1 MCTTARL
8 VQGDKI
14 SDWFGMPMSGAP
26 VPDANFTVE
35 PGQPAFLEVK
45 IDPAA
50 HGEAGLG
57 PITRGV
63 NLQTAGGQ
71 QFAFQLA
78 AQVVR

>member
-1 MCTTARL
+1 MCTSARL
-8 VQGDKI
+8 VQGDKV
-14 SDWFGMPMSGAP
+14 SDWFGMPMAGVP
-26 VPDANFTVE
+26 VPDANFSL
-35 PGQPAFLEVK
+35 QPDKPAYLEVK

-71 QFAFQLA
+71 TFTFQLSA
-78 AQVVR
+78 RVTH